1 MHISQ
6 LGNQPGAREAIRAT
20 LRQMYQMGI
29 PCPLVLLLGRGE
41 LPVTD
46 VLADSPD
53 TKIVLRIFRDDAND
67 PLLPFDRYYNMIVSE
82 DPTRKKAHWHQSKNE
97 FNVFTR
103 DYITWQVKQF
113 ELAEAVGA
121 RITYL
126 DYAVGNPGEDNGGPF
141 HEFWTRQDVWDM
153 MRRANNPL
161 FVGDHPHLLNL
172 HQYDRGDVDTCN
184 WTGENDIMRW
194 EKKIIPLLP
203 PDLRAKRPLYAH
215 TEFGQQ
221 RSRFLPLPILLQKM
235 RNAQAI
241 LTEDDQC
248 VAGTVWL
255 FNFSGKDWIG
265 DDIIYDD
272 LSRLQVMPQV
282 YAA

>member
-20 LRQMYQMGI
+20 LRQMYQAGI
-29 PCPLVLLLGRGE
+29 GCPLVLLLGRGE
-41 LPVTD
+41 LPVND

-53 TKIVLRIFRDDAND
+53 TKIVLRIYRDDTID

-82 DPTRKKAHWHQSKNE
+82 DPTRQRAHWHQSKNE
-97 FNVFTR
+97 WNVFTR
-103 DYITWQVKQF
+103 DYIAWQVKQF
-113 ELAEAVGA
+113 ELAESVGA

-126 DYAVGNPGEDNGGPF
+126 DYAVGNPGEDGGPF

-161 FVGDHPHLLNL
+161 YVGDHPHLLNL
-172 HQYDRGDVDTCN
+172 HQYDRGPVDTCD

-194 EKKIIPLLP
+194 EKKIVPLLP
-203 PDLRAKRPLYAH
+203 PDLQAKRPLYAH

-221 RSRFLPLPILLQKM
+221 RSRFLPLPVLLQKM

-241 LTEDDQC
+241 LTKDDQC
-248 VAGTVWL
+248 VGGATWL
-255 FNFSGKDWIG
+255 WNYSGQDWIG

>member
-6 LGNQPGAREAIRAT
+6 LGHLPGAQFQVIIDT
-20 LRQMYQMGI
+20 LAYMYQTGNS
-29 PCPLVLLLGRGE
+29 CPLVLLLGRNE
-41 LPVTD
+41 LPVNK
-46 VLADSPD
+46 VLEVSPD
-53 TKIVLRIFRDDAND
+53 TKIVLRIYRDDAND

-82 DPTRKKAHWHQSKNE
+82 DPTRKKAHWHQQVNE
-97 FNVFTR
+97 YNVFTR
-103 DYITWQVKQF
+103 DAIAWELQQF

-121 RITYL
+121 RRTYL
-126 DYAVGNPGEDNGGPF
+126 DKAVGNPGEEDGMF
-141 HEFWTRQDVWDM
+141 LAYWTRDDVHNL

-161 FVGDHPHLLNL
+161 YVGDRPHLLNL
-172 HQYDRGDVDTCN
+172 HQYDRGPVDTCD

-203 PDLRAKRPLYAH
+203 PDLQAKRPLYAH

-221 RSRFLPLPILLQKM
+221 RSRFLPLPVLLQKM

-241 LTEDDQC
+241 LQEDDQC
-248 VAGTVWL
+248 VGGAVWL
-255 FNFSGKDWIG
+255 FNFSGQDWIG